1 MTTQSNLLGANLPIR
16 GYTNKSGTYAPA
28 AAVPEFVDF
37 IKSNITVPFVIQY
50 PESDLQVVSLQ
61 ADQANSSYTVAV
73 TDLQNLTYF
82 QNTYTV
88 MVFDPAW
95 LLVPAGHKL
104 TITPISNI
112 SKLRI
117 ITQPIAILDQV
128 YLP

>member
-1 MTTQSNLLGANLPIR
+1 MNQSNLLGANLPIR

-37 IKSNITVPFVIQY
+37 IKLNITVAFTIQY
-50 PESDLQVVSLQ
+50 PEDLQVISLQ

-73 TDLQNLTYF
+73 TDQNLTYF
-82 QNTYTV
+82 QNTYTA

-117 ITQPIAILDQV
+117 ITQPIAILEQI

>member
-1 MTTQSNLLGANLPIR
+1 MTQSNLLGANLPIR

-37 IKSNITVPFVIQY
+37 IKSGITTAFAIQY
-50 PESDLQVVSLQ
+50 PDSDLQIVSLQ
-61 ADQANSSYTVAV
+61 ADQSNSSYTVAV
-73 TDLQNLTYF
+73 SDLQGFTYF
-82 QNTYTV
+82 QNTYTA

-95 LLVPAGHKL
+95 LLVPSGHKL
-104 TITPISNI
+104 TITPVSNI

-117 ITQPIAILDQV
+117 ITQPVAILEQI